1 MERRRIEREYKV
13 TKWTLQLRS
22 VRSVDQGDKVGGF
35 LWVLLIRENLQR
47 TWKAGWYIYF
57 IILVYDPGK

>member
-22 VRSVDQGDKVGGF
+22 SRLVDQGDKVGGF
-35 LWVLLIRENLQR
+35 LMDFIDQREPPKNLESR
-47 TWKAGWYIYF
+47 V
-57 IILVYDPGK
+57 VYLFYNTCI